1 MLGKVKVLSSK
12 FVATAREPRE
22 VIPSGSTSD
31 GNFRVDRIVVAPIDV
46 KLEGVSNVSETILD
60 SQKAYADAGLHPEWT
75 TAVEFTDAK
84 IRDTQ

>member
-60 SQKAYADAGLHPEWT
+60 SQKASSIVVTLFGIT
-75 TAVEFTDAK
+75 TRISPVA
-84 IRDTQ
+84 